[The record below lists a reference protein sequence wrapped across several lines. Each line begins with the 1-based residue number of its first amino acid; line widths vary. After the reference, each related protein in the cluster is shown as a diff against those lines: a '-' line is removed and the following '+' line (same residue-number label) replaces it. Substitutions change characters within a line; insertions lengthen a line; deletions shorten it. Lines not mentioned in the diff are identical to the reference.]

1 MGRWLTQTGLSDNQV
16 GWKQALGADKMS
28 WTQDRACDKHRDSPS
43 HLPLGQGEKNRVCD
57 NDGNMEE
64 CLDPQYRG
72 ASLKPE
78 LPGKRRS
85 RRLLGDGR
93 RAIQIVEKTPT
104 PGVIGAGN
112 CLQCH
117 RQSRDREGLC
127 RLDWKEVLPS
137 VMMPWTQD
145 HASSQEEL
153 KEALGSQ
160 GEGASIHQEMPDKW
174 CTLHTV
180 YVVVLAVLVALV
192 LALAV
197 AVAMLS
203 AGRDGASAAVGL
215 CCPDNWVGYR
225 NVCYYLSR
233 EEGSWEWSQERCS
246 SLGASLAV
254 IKRKWEM
261 EFLSHLR
268 GNIDYWVGL
277 RRQDGRPEW
286 VDGSSF
292 NDTKRKSMYFKTAT
306 ESEQLKYKKVLNS
319 ISICQLQL
327 YCTLNARFSQVQQ
340 HSSRKW
346 PKTHTRP
353 VWTQCRHGQG
363 AAGDALNF
371 SEGSENC

>member
-1 MGRWLTQTGLSDNQV
+1 
-16 GWKQALGADKMS
+16 MS

-78 LPGKRRS
+78 LPGKRSS
-85 RRLLGDGR
+85 RRLL
-93 RAIQIVEKTPT
+93 
-104 PGVIGAGN
+104 
-112 CLQCH
+112 
-117 RQSRDREGLC
+117 
-127 RLDWKEVLPS
+127 
-137 VMMPWTQD
+137 
-145 HASSQEEL
+145 
-153 KEALGSQ
+153 
-160 GEGASIHQEMPDKW
+160 
-174 CTLHTV
+174 
-180 YVVVLAVLVALV
+180 
-192 LALAV
+192 
-197 AVAMLS
+197 
-203 AGRDGASAAVGL
+203 GRDGASAAAGL

-292 NDTKRKSMYFKTAT
+292 NDTFP
-306 ESEQLKYKKVLNS
+306 LKGREPCFLLNDHY
-319 ISICQLQL
+319 LW
-327 YCTLNARFSQVQQ
+327 
-340 HSSRKW
+340 SS
-346 PKTHTRP
+346 
-353 VWTQCRHGQG
+353 
-363 AAGDALNF
+363 
-371 SEGSENC
+371 NCFRSHHYLCSKAQAVMSNS

>member
-1 MGRWLTQTGLSDNQV
+1 MYCIIIVFSAIRQ
-16 GWKQALGADKMS
+16 DK
-28 WTQDRACDKHRDSPS
+28 
-43 HLPLGQGEKNRVCD
+43 D
-57 NDGNMEE
+57 ND
-64 CLDPQYRG
+64 C
-72 ASLKPE
+72 
-78 LPGKRRS
+78 
-85 RRLLGDGR
+85 
-93 RAIQIVEKTPT
+93 
-104 PGVIGAGN
+104 
-112 CLQCH
+112 CH
-117 RQSRDREGLC
+117 RTVSK
-127 RLDWKEVLPS
+127 LDWKEVLPS

-160 GEGASIHQEMPDKW
+160 GEESIHQEMPDKW
-174 CTLHTV
+174 CTLHPV

-197 AVAMLS
+197 AVAVLS
-203 AGRDGASAAVGL
+203 AGRDGASAAAGL

-292 NDTKRKSMYFKTAT
+292 NDTFP
-306 ESEQLKYKKVLNS
+306 LKGREPCFLLNDHY
-319 ISICQLQL
+319 LW
-327 YCTLNARFSQVQQ
+327 
-340 HSSRKW
+340 SS
-346 PKTHTRP
+346 
-353 VWTQCRHGQG
+353 
-363 AAGDALNF
+363 
-371 SEGSENC
+371 NCFRSHHYLCSKAQAVMSNS